1 MELLG
6 AIIGIIYL
14 ILEYRAHPL
23 LWLFGVLM
31 PLAYI
36 YIFFGSHLYANA
48 AINIYY
54 VIISIYGALSWWK
67 MRHADTES
75 MADEGIR
82 SMPRKFWLPIAA
94 IVILLT
100 VALSLLLQQL
110 GESHTAWLD
119 GFTSALSIVGMW
131 MLAKKYYQQWLCW
144 IVVEPVMI
152 AMSLIADLYPT
163 AVMYL
168 VYSVIAILGYRRW
181 KRKES
186 KSESKTQTTP

>member
-36 YIFFGSHLYANA
+36 YIFFDSHLYANA

-67 MRHADTES
+67 MRHADAES

-119 GFTSALSIVGMW
+119 GFTAALNIVGMW

-181 KRKES
+181 KLSNSQNKNI
-186 KSESKTQTTP
+186 